1 MSEVKKKNKNKKV
14 KVNPGNLKPV
24 RFFSVPLNIMG
35 SHLQALEFE
44 GDWEH
49 SHTNLSQQVSLDSPD
64 CLLFET
70 TVSKGRALKCNLSL
84 RMSSTLI
91 PIQFGENGPD
101 TSLDRKLSR
110 LLSSKN
116 NEQWLEV
123 QQAASS

>member
-1 MSEVKKKNKNKKV
+1 M
-14 KVNPGNLKPV
+14 
-24 RFFSVPLNIMG
+24 PLNIMG

-64 CLLFET
+64 CLLFEI